1 MPRRVLALP
10 ILILAV
16 ISWISPQAA
25 GQDTKTARGTVTAV
39 APTSV
44 SVKAGNQEMKF
55 TVDPNTEVT
64 AAGAGTATRKAA
76 AVGKG
81 VTLPELI
88 KVGED
93 VEVRYHEMAGAMHAT
108 SIRRVSDAGS
118 GGVSTSRPQAV
129 TADGTVESV
138 SGKLLIILGSGSG
151 GATSKQTF
159 VVDSSTKVVG
169 VGAGTATAA
178 AGGKVAI
185 TDLVGKGDRVTVT
198 YRKMGDALQATEI
211 LVRTKAK

>member
-1 MPRRVLALP
+1 MRRRVLALP
-10 ILILAV
+10 IAVLAV
-16 ISWISPQAA
+16 ITWISPQAA
-25 GQDTKTARGTVTAV
+25 AQDTKTARGTVTAV

-55 TVDPNTEVT
+55 TVDPNTDVT
-64 AAGAGTATRKAA
+64 AEGAGTATRKAA

-88 KVGED
+88 KVGEA
-93 VEVRYHEMAGAMHAT
+93 VEVRYHEKAGAMHAT

-118 GGVSTSRPQAV
+118 GGVSTSSPQAV

-138 SGKLLIILGSGSG
+138 SGTLLTILGSGSG
-151 GATSKQTF
+151 GAASKQTF
-159 VVDSSTKVVG
+159 VVDSSTKVIG
-169 VGAGTATAA
+169 VGAGTAAAA
-178 AGGKVAI
+178 AGGKIAI
-185 TDLVGKGDRVTVT
+185 TNVVGKGDRVTVT

>member
-1 MPRRVLALP
+1 MHFRS
-10 ILILAV
+10 LILAV

-25 GQDTKTARGTVTAV
+25 AQDTKTARGTVTAV

-55 TVDPNTEVT
+55 TVDPNTDVT

-118 GGVSTSRPQAV
+118 GGVSTSSPQAV

-159 VVDSSTKVVG
+159 VVDTSTKVSRRG
-169 VGAGTATAA
+169 RRNGRGRC
-178 AGGKVAI
+178 GR
-185 TDLVGKGDRVTVT
+185 KGRDHGSRWEGRSCDRHVSED
-198 YRKMGDALQATEI
+198 G
-211 LVRTKAK
+211 

>member
-1 MPRRVLALP
+1 MRGRVLALP
-10 ILILAV
+10 IAVLAV
-16 ISWISPQAA
+16 ISWICPQAA
-25 GQDTKTARGTVTAV
+25 AQDTKTARGTVTAV

-55 TVDPNTEVT
+55 SVDPNTEVT
-64 AAGAGTATRKAA
+64 AEGAGTATRKAA

-88 KVGED
+88 KVGEA
-93 VEVRYHEMAGAMHAT
+93 VEVRYREMAGAMQAT

-118 GGVSTSRPQAV
+118 GGVSTSSPQAV

-138 SGKLLIILGSGSG
+138 SGKLLTISGSG

-178 AGGKVAI
+178 AGGKIAI

-198 YRKMGDALQATEI
+198 YRKMGDALQATEV